1 MTRLFR
7 LAPVAARAV
16 AFSPIARPTALRAMS
31 TATAATSSSGPSGH
45 SSLDPTISAYPTAHD
60 LDPNEKNDYE
70 KYVGFWRKHFQTLE
84 DDFEL
89 ERGLNHIFATD
100 WVPSVEVIGDALRA
114 ARAQNS
120 FATAVRTLE
129 ALQSKAH
136 NDKQYQQ
143 YVKELQPL
151 LTELG
156 IVEKKDLG
164 SFEFVREKRWWME

>member
-1 MTRLFR
+1 MNRLFR
-7 LAPVAARAV
+7 LAPVL
-16 AFSPIARPTALRAMS
+16 SRAMAVRPVVARS
-31 TATAATSSSGPSGH
+31 AAIRSMAGGPASHSNLDATIAN
-45 SSLDPTISAYPTAHD
+45 YPTAHD
-60 LDPNEKNDYE
+60 LDPTSKNDYD
-70 KYVGFWRKHFQTLE
+70 KYVTYWCKHFQTVE

-129 ALQSKAH
+129 ALKSKAH
-136 NDKQYQQ
+136 NEKQYQQ
-143 YVKELQPL
+143 YIDALKPL

-156 IVEKKDLG
+156 IPEKKDLG
-164 SFEFVREKRWWME
+164 TFEFVREKRWWME